1 MVSGVALESELELL
15 LSVNSG
21 DARTAGRRGMSVLC
35 GRSAWARVVARTLGD
50 EEFGAGEPVGLRE
63 RFSFGAGEPV
73 GSRERFS
80 FVVRMPERDA
90 VMCPR
95 AVAGPCG

>member
-1 MVSGVALESELELL
+1 MVSGVELESESELL

-21 DARTAGRRGMSVLC
+21 DARTAGRRGVSVLC
-35 GRSAWARVVARTLGD
+35 GRRVWARVVARTLCD
-50 EEFGAGEPVGLRE
+50 ED
-63 RFSFGAGEPV
+63 FGAGEPV

-80 FVVRMPERDA
+80 FVDRMPERDA

-95 AVAGPCG
+95 AVAGLCR

>member
-1 MVSGVALESELELL
+1 MVSGVELESESELL

-21 DARTAGRRGMSVLC
+21 DARTAGRRVMFVLC
-35 GRSAWARVVARTLGD
+35 GRSAWARVVARTLRD
-50 EEFGAGEPVGLRE
+50 EE
-63 RFSFGAGEPV
+63 FGAGEPV

-80 FVVRMPERDA
+80 FVDRMPERDA

-95 AVAGPCG
+95 AVAGLCG

>member
-1 MVSGVALESELELL
+1 MVSGVELELESELL

-35 GRSAWARVVARTLGD
+35 GRSVWARVIARTLRD
-50 EEFGAGEPVGLRE
+50 EEFGAGEPI
-63 RFSFGAGEPV
+63 
-73 GSRERFS
+73 GSRDRFN
-80 FVVRMPERDA
+80 FVDWMPERDA

-95 AVAGPCG
+95 AVAGLCG